1 MKREW
6 VIRRIRFA
14 IRQYPKRLKRLFTY
28 YFHPFYTKPK
38 FRAFPFMLAECFF
51 LFDIYEILSN
61 LLKPSARQLTDK
73 EILRGGEIFGKSID
87 FDVIMMDEKAHLLTR
102 HLNVAYVGF
111 NTINSW
117 GKMRDDILIHELVHV
132 WQYQHF
138 GAGYIIN
145 ALVAQRSAAGYN
157 YTQATAYLIPPEST
171 KKWYEYDSIH
181 QLNAEQQA
189 DLVQDY
195 YRLKKG
201 MTAEWE
207 KKFTTHD
214 LDKFGKF
221 IQEIRTGS

>member
-1 MKREW
+1 MKKDW
-6 VIRRIRFA
+6 VIRRLDFA
-14 IRQYPKRLKRLFTY
+14 LQQYPKRLKRLFTY

-38 FRAFPFMLAECFF
+38 LRAFPFILAECFF
-51 LFDIYEILSN
+51 LFDMYEIFTN
-61 LLKPSARQLTDK
+61 IIKPSVRLLTEK

-87 FDVIMMDEKAHLLTR
+87 FNIVMIDEKAHLLTK

-117 GKMRDDILIHELVHV
+117 GKIRKDILIHELVHV

-145 ALVAQRSAAGYN
+145 ALVAQQSVAGYN
-157 YTQATAYLIPPEST
+157 YTKPTAYLIQPASAT
-171 KKWYEYDSIH
+171 KWYEYDTIH

-201 MTAEWE
+201 MSAEWE
-207 KKFTTHD
+207 KKFTVWD
-214 LDKFGKF
+214 IDKFEKF
-221 IQEIRTGS
+221 INEIKEV

>member
-1 MKREW
+1 MKKAW
-6 VIRRIRFA
+6 VIRRIGFA

-38 FRAFPFMLAECFF
+38 LRAFPFILAECFF
-51 LFDIYEILSN
+51 LFDLYEIISN
-61 LLKPSARQLTDK
+61 IIKPDVRLLTEE
-73 EILRGGEIFGKSID
+73 EILRGGKIFSKSID
-87 FDVIMMDEKAHLLTR
+87 FDIVMIDEKARLLTR

-117 GKMRDDILIHELVHV
+117 GKMREDILIHELVHV

-157 YTQATAYLIPPEST
+157 YTQATAYLVQPESST
-171 KKWYEYDSIH
+171 KWYEYDTIH
-181 QLNAEQQA
+181 RLNAEQQA

-201 MTAEWE
+201 LTAEWE
-207 KKFTTHD
+207 KKFTVRD
-214 LDKFGKF
+214 IDKFEKF
-221 IQEIRTGS
+221 INEIRGV